1 MKKKAWLPIN
11 FQLAADVTAGA
22 VILSAEDYQIINA
35 KGAAKKA
42 LLVSRVLTLGSRQA
56 FNIRRRAF
64 SQLEASAASGAV

>member
-1 MKKKAWLPIN
+1 MVETI
-11 FQLAADVTAGA
+11 
-22 VILSAEDYQIINA
+22 E
-35 KGAAKKA
+35 AKKA